1 MNVVTELACA
11 VVHGIFLS
19 MCFLVSYVR
28 CVIVRNMTC
37 PTLPFVTS
45 VEVGRENEDTIAYS
59 IPPRLAILL
68 NKFTTA
74 CYAHLS
80 TSILMYSM
88 GTSYHRCSK
97 KKSRLLPAPTRTL
110 LGRR

>member
-28 CVIVRNMTC
+28 CVIVKNMTC

-59 IPPRLAILL
+59 IPPRLAIL